1 VVWDAAIEVWCV
13 PAPRRSG
20 LSPAGFV
27 LRDDDHCVS
36 LRVFASSRE
45 TNAVVCPRLRPI
57 SGRFVPVPKT
67 TAFLFASSRL
77 RVRRTRWC
85 VPGLDDTRFGRQQ
98 EAWWEVGS
106 APVVMRGA

>member
-1 VVWDAAIEVWCV
+1 EVVCPPLRPVAEWCV
-13 PAPRRSG
+13 PNSG
-20 LSPAGFV
+20 P
-27 LRDDDHCVS
+27 
-36 LRVFASSRE
+36 SSA
-45 TNAVVCPRLRPI
+45 TT
-57 SGRFVPVPKT
+57 T